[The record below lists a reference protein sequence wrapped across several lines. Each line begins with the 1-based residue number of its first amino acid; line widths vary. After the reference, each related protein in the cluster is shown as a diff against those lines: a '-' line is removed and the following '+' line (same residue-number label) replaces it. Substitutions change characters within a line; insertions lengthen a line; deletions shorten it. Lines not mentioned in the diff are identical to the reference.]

1 MKDVNSDWFEQNRR
15 RENATAARFWLGVF
29 LAVTLAVAMVST
41 LATVLQP

>member
-1 MKDVNSDWFEQNRR
+1 MKDVNSDWFEQYDRKQK
-15 RENATAARFWLGVF
+15 ASAARFLVGVF

>member
-1 MKDVNSDWFEQNRR
+1 MKDVNSDWFEQNKR
-15 RENATAARFWLGVF
+15 RENASAARFLVGVF